1 MPAELEKT
9 TDQKLDERSDEV
21 LDGLFGDDT
30 ETPPIKEEK
39 KKEEPPVKKEVQ
51 EPDDEEEEEEDD
63 DSSDDSETDWEKDG
77 TDDKK
82 DDKGDDEEAPPA
94 NESEARKQ
102 AKEKGREAKQ
112 LKTQLTERELELER
126 IREEKKALEDR
137 LELVESTKTRPEDTP
152 EFQERHEAVM
162 SDVRAVARRLPVK
175 SRTLLTPN
183 FGAIMLNYME
193 SLDVPLEKSEESD
206 RALMET
212 IVDRLS
218 LSEIPFADLDDDERE
233 SLRPQVDKV
242 MDLLERNLE
251 KTKDLQKLHT
261 TLKEK
266 AKTGHLS
273 IGVRQYTAAVGEL
286 QPLLDSVGDL
296 TQEMI
301 DTNPHAVESVVAR
314 LVKSS
319 PEAKRRLELAKK
331 EVLEVLVGPPA
342 LTQDEIDKLHNNG
355 TDIKEFMRERDKRQ
369 AALKKKLA
377 PLFVQ
382 ALMTRV
388 HFKTTLAKLAK
399 LETDKSSEESEFDAL
414 HEVTKKRATG
424 EVKKKA
430 KASERDPLLD
440 LLGEE

>member
-1 MPAELEKT
+1 MPAELVKT

-21 LDGLFGDDT
+21 LDGLFGDVVD
-30 ETPPIKEEK
+30 PPPVKEEK
-39 KKEEPPVKKEVQ
+39 KETPPAKKVEEKPE
-51 EPDDEEEEEEDD
+51 EEEEEEDED
-63 DSSDDSETDWEKDG
+63 KSDDSDTDWEEE
-77 TDDKK
+77 DKK
-82 DDKGDDEEAPPA
+82 EEEKPDDDEVPPA

-112 LKTQLTERELELER
+112 LKTQLTERQLELEK
-126 IREEKKALEDR
+126 IREEKKALEER

-175 SRTLLTPN
+175 SRMLLTPN
-183 FGAIMLNYME
+183 FGAIMVSYMD
-193 SLDVPLEKSEESD
+193 SLEAPLETSDESD
-206 RALMET
+206 KALMET
-212 IVDRLS
+212 IVDKLS

-233 SLRPQVDKV
+233 ALRPQVDKV

-266 AKTGHLS
+266 SKTGHLS
-273 IGVRQYTAAVGEL
+273 IGVRQYMAAVDEL
-286 QPLLDSVGDL
+286 KPILDSVGDL
-296 TQEMI
+296 SDEMI
-301 DTNPHAVESVVAR
+301 DTDPYAVASVVAK

-319 PEAKRRLELAKK
+319 PEGKRRLEAAKK
-331 EVLEVLVGPPA
+331 EVLEVLIGPPA

-355 TDIKEFMRERDKRQ
+355 TDVKEFMRERDKRQ
-369 AALKKKLA
+369 NALKKKLA

-382 ALMTRV
+382 ALMSRA
-388 HFKTTLAKLAK
+388 HFKTSLAKLAK
-399 LETDKSSEESEFDAL
+399 LEIDKSSEESEFDAL
-414 HEVTKKRATG
+414 QEVTKKRASG
-424 EVKKKA
+424 EPKKKV
-430 KASERDPLLD
+430 KASERDPLAD